1 MEFNF
6 KNTGQSVIEA
16 FEDTKSNKEISLQ
29 KPFGIMT
36 PLRHSIEREGIF
48 EMNYDL
54 GDQLADN
61 LRNLVQTNYGER
73 LGHFDFGANLRPLSL
88 EVLGQ
93 EKFEVEA
100 MSRIGRSV
108 SKYLPFIQ
116 LKTMTV
122 LKERE
127 TKHSLPQVVIQ
138 IQYTVPRA
146 DSKTRAID
154 VIINL
159 AG

>member
-6 KNTGQSVIEA
+6 KNTGKSVLKVL
-16 FEDTKSNKEISLQ
+16 EDKIQEKKVESE

-36 PLRHSIEREGIF
+36 PLRHGLDRDGIF

-54 GDQLADN
+54 GHQITDN
-61 LRNLVQTNYGER
+61 LRNLVQTNHGER
-73 LGHFDFGANLRPLSL
+73 LGHYDFGANLRPLSL
-88 EVLGQ
+88 ELMGR
-93 EKFEVEA
+93 ESFEQEA
-100 MSRIGRSV
+100 MQRISKSV
-108 SKYLPFIQ
+108 GKYMPFVT
-116 LKTMTV
+116 LKTMEI

-127 TKHSLPQVVIQ
+127 SDDNLPQVI
-138 IQYTVPRA
+138 IRLDYKVPKASDKLKRL
-146 DSKTRAID
+146 D